1 MDRVLHQPGI
11 SEPGPLSLYALGE
24 DFIWCANME
33 IGEVANDVVH
43 RGRRAI

>member
-1 MDRVLHQPGI
+1 MDRVLHQAGI
-11 SEPGPLSLYALGE
+11 SEPDPLSLYALGE

-33 IGEVANDVVH
+33 TGEIANVVH